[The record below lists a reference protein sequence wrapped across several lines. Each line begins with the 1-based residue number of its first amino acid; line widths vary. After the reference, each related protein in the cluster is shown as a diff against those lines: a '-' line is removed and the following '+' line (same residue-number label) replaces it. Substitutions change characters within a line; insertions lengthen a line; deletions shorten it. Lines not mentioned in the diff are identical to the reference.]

1 MTNSFLV
8 VDLCCSLRWMRGDDG
23 SLALTDKDKANLPNS
38 LFATVGDKLS
48 SLLPF
53 LLTRQ
58 YIGQRQEVPP
68 PVSRATID

>member
-1 MTNSFLV
+1 
-8 VDLCCSLRWMRGDDG
+8 MRRDDG
-23 SLALTDKDKANLPNS
+23 SLALTDEDKANLPNS
-38 LFATVGDKLS
+38 FFATVGDKLS

-68 PVSRATID
+68 VSKATID